1 VNSRNAGIPIQ
12 PAGGGAVRRRASG
25 LATSL
30 GLWLALLALV
40 AVAALASPDFLTPTN
55 LLNIVRQ
62 ASVVGVAA
70 VGVTL
75 VMIAGGVD
83 LSVGAVISFAAPL
96 AATIMAG
103 QDANIPVAI
112 AAVLG
117 MGLAVGIANGTIIAR
132 LNVPPFI
139 LTLGMAAVV
148 VGITQL
154 YTGGA
159 AAGVVAPGFRS
170 IFNARIGPVS
180 VLAIVFLMVVVVG
193 LVIQRRT
200 TLGRRIFLVGANP
213 NAAFISGVPVSRTLV
228 TVYAI
233 SGLTAALGG
242 LALLARSGVSS
253 NFAGQGYEFDVLAA
267 VVLGGTTFRGGRGG
281 IGGTVAGVLILV
293 ASFNLVNIL
302 GLNFN
307 IQAVVKGVIIIAA
320 AALYALG
327 TRSEEAA

>member
-1 VNSRNAGIPIQ
+1 MSGRHAGIPMQ
-12 PAGGGAVRRRASG
+12 PTGGAIGRRASG
-25 LATSL
+25 FAASL
-30 GLWLALLALV
+30 GIWLALLALIVV
-40 AVAALASPDFLTPTN
+40 ATLVSPDFLTPTN

-62 ASVVGVAA
+62 ASVVGIAA

-75 VMIAGGVD
+75 VMITGGVD

-103 QDANIPVAI
+103 DDASIPIAI
-112 AAVLG
+112 AAVLA

-139 LTLGMAAVV
+139 LTLGTAAVV

-180 VLAIVFLMVVVVG
+180 VLAIVFLMVVLAG
-193 LVIQRRT
+193 LVIQRRM
-200 TLGRRIFLVGANP
+200 TLGRRIYLVGANP
-213 NAAFISGVPVSRTLV
+213 NAAFISGVPVNRTLV

-233 SGLTAALGG
+233 SGFTAALGG

-267 VVLGGTTFRGGRGG
+267 VVLGGTTFVGGRGG

-307 IQAVVKGVIIIAA
+307 IQAVVKGVIIFAA
-320 AALYALG
+320 AALYALS
-327 TRSEEAA
+327 TRREETA